1 MEIYSRHTRFIV
13 ICNYVSR
20 LIGPLVSR
28 CARIR
33 FQTLPGKAMS
43 ERIGCICDAED
54 LQLEGDS
61 MNALI
66 RVSGGDLRR
75 AIMLLQSAVN
85 FGGPQI
91 QL

>member
-1 MEIYSRHTRFIV
+1 
-13 ICNYVSR
+13 
-20 LIGPLVSR
+20 
-28 CARIR
+28 
-33 FQTLPGKAMS
+33 MS

-54 LQLEGDS
+54 LHLEGDS
-61 MNALI
+61 MEALI

-85 FGGPQI
+85 FSGPQI